1 MKRALRNLIILVA
14 SIGAP
19 LAQADIQYSY
29 TGNAF
34 TNATGVYSTADSIS
48 GFFTLNSTLGN
59 NFSFQTIIPKTFSFT
74 DQHQVLTDST
84 PSLVTDFEVST
95 DAAGIITQ
103 WSITIET
110 NGGAPP
116 LTEFLTE
123 NALTQADAAII
134 TDAIGNPISLGNNPR
149 DGAGV
154 WATTSIAAVP
164 EPDFS
169 GLLLLGVLVTGF
181 LARNQVAKGRRSANG
196 MLR

>member
-1 MKRALRNLIILVA
+1 MKRAVGNLILVA
-14 SIGAP
+14 FIGAS

-48 GFFTLNSTLGN
+48 GFFTLDSTLGS

-95 DAAGIITQ
+95 DAAGIINQ
-103 WSITIET
+103 WSIIIET

-116 LTEFLTE
+116 LTEFFTE
-123 NALTQADAAII
+123 NALTQADAAIK
-134 TDAIGNPISLGNNPR
+134 IGR
-149 DGAGV
+149 AH
-154 WATTSIAAVP
+154 
-164 EPDFS
+164 
-169 GLLLLGVLVTGF
+169 
-181 LARNQVAKGRRSANG
+181 
-196 MLR
+196 